1 MTLFLWAFYILG
13 QLLSMWKRANLSA
26 QSQFSPWENVRQYV
40 RGHAP
45 QMGINF
51 LLCTGLFWT
60 VWHDTTSL
68 SRLLQVIGISKDFDV
83 PLNPFTAAVYG
94 VFGDN
99 VMDFVVAKFAGRVG
113 LAPTPPPAPPMP
125 GPVPVPPR
133 NP

>member
-1 MTLFLWAFYILG
+1 MTFFLWAFYILG
-13 QLLSMWKRANLSA
+13 QFFSMWKRANLSA
-26 QSQFSPWENVRQYV
+26 SSQYSPWDNMRQYV

-60 VWHDTTSL
+60 VFHDTSSL
-68 SRLLQVIGISKDFDV
+68 SRLLQVVGVAKDFDV

-99 VMDFVVAKFAGRVG
+99 IMDFVVAKVGGRVG
-113 LAPTPPPAPPMP
+113 LSPTTPLPPPEPKQP
-125 GPVPVPPR
+125 
-133 NP
+133 